1 MPIREQRRRELL
13 QLARDIS
20 AAVAAFL
27 VTPSGEVTVEL
38 TDPQAEAELEGRITR
53 LALSTW
59 SYATDRGSD
68 IIWNAEPLDENG
80 AIAPEPLA
88 CVAVTIAGR
97 DELVGLLGVSDTWLP
112 ELDGELRSALQFV
125 VSQLREVL
133 DDEDTDEVA
142 PAEEEIEELALP
154 LPVAE
159 EDGDGTEPTALA
171 EEEEPAELDPA
182 TASVYSEIVESLDD
196 GVMFC
201 DGDGSILVANR
212 AAHILQ
218 GLPTSPRVVGED
230 FRAVSRL
237 GASDGVPLEP
247 ADHPMLRA
255 LNGTT
260 VRSEHLVVERDDESK
275 RHLLAFAR
283 PLPYRES
290 TGALLVL
297 RDITVQLDENSRLME
312 LALHDPLTGV
322 ANRYLLLDYLRRSLN
337 QLRSRGGTMA
347 LYYLD
352 LDDFKAV
359 NDKYGH
365 DVGDEVLIAVARR
378 LEGAARSSDVVA
390 RLSGDEFVVVA
401 YSATA
406 DPGSIDAMTGRMRTI
421 LAAPYHIR
429 EHSLSVGASV
439 GVELADPRDEDPAN
453 LLVRADR
460 EMYRRKRS
468 RRRGRGEEQ

>member
-27 VTPSGEVTVEL
+27 VTPSGEVTIEL
-38 TDPQAEAELEGRITR
+38 TDPQAAADLESRVNR

-68 IIWNAEPLDENG
+68 IIWNAEPLDDDG
-80 AIAPEPLA
+80 DGRPEPLA
-88 CVAVTIAGR
+88 CVALTITGR
-97 DELVGLLGVSDTWLP
+97 SELLGLLGVSDTWLP
-112 ELDGELRSALQFV
+112 ELDSELRSALQFV
-125 VSQLREVL
+125 VGELREVL
-133 DDEDTDEVA
+133 EDEEAAPEVLDEEAEQLSLATVEAGEAGEEAVPPA
-142 PAEEEIEELALP
+142 PEELPGVPDLP
-154 LPVAE
+154 AAGVF
-159 EDGDGTEPTALA
+159 
-171 EEEEPAELDPA
+171 
-182 TASVYSEIVESLDD
+182 SEIVESLDD

-201 DGDGSILVANR
+201 DANGTIVVANR
-212 AAHILQ
+212 AAHVLQ
-218 GLPTSPRVVGED
+218 GLAPTQRIVGED
-230 FRAVSRL
+230 FRRVSRL
-237 GASDGVPLEP
+237 GASDGVELEA
-247 ADHPMLRA
+247 ADHPLLRA

-283 PLPYRES
+283 PLPYRGA

-297 RDITVQLDENSRLME
+297 RDITAQLDENSRLME

-359 NDKYGH
+359 NDRYGH

-401 YSATA
+401 YSPTS
-406 DPGSIDAMTGRMRTI
+406 DPGSVDAMTGRMRTI

-439 GVELADPRDEDPAN
+439 GVELADPRDEDPTS
-453 LLVRADR
+453 LLVKADR
-460 EMYRRKRS
+460 EMYRRKRA
-468 RRRGRGEEQ
+468 RRHGGEEPR

>member
-1 MPIREQRRRELL
+1 MPIPDLRRRELL

-20 AAVAAFL
+20 AATAAFL
-27 VTPSGEVTVEL
+27 VTPTGEVTVEL
-38 TDPQAEAELEGRITR
+38 TESDSSSELEARITR

-59 SYATDRGSD
+59 SYAADRGSD
-68 IIWNAEPLDENG
+68 LIWNAEPLDEDDH
-80 AIAPEPLA
+80 AAPEPLA
-88 CVAVTIAGR
+88 CVALTITGR
-97 DELVGLLGVSDTWLP
+97 SDLLGLLGVSDSWLP
-112 ELDGELRSALQFV
+112 ELDSELRSALQFV
-125 VSQLREVL
+125 VSELREL
-133 DDEDTDEVA
+133 
-142 PAEEEIEELALP
+142 L
-154 LPVAE
+154 
-159 EDGDGTEPTALA
+159 EPGYEADA
-171 EEEEPAELDPA
+171 GEEEPVPDDVLPLEEALPQLAEPLLGGA
-182 TASVYSEIVESLDD
+182 GTAEAARSVLLGEIVESLDD

-201 DGDGSILVANR
+201 DSTGAVVVANR
-212 AAHILQ
+212 AARVLQ
-218 GLPTSPRVVGED
+218 GIPAEEEIVGRD
-230 FRAVSRL
+230 YWTISSL
-237 GASDGVPLEP
+237 GASDGVPLEQI
-247 ADHPMLRA
+247 DHPVLRA

-260 VRSEHLVVERDDESK
+260 VRSEHLVLERPDETK

-283 PLPYRES
+283 PLPYAGA

-297 RDITVQLDENSRLME
+297 RDITTQLDENSRLME

-365 DVGDEVLIAVARR
+365 DVGDEVLVAVARR

-401 YSATA
+401 YSQTA
-406 DPGSIDAMTGRMRTI
+406 DPGSVDAMTGRMRTI

-439 GVELADPRDEDPAN
+439 GVELADPRDEDPTS

-460 EMYRRKRS
+460 EMYRRKRA
-468 RRRGRGEEQ
+468 RRRSRER